1 MVVSARMEDIGNSRR
16 RSDNQNLRTCAVEIL
31 VHKLSGRWVLPTLF
45 LLHHADAPVRFS
57 VILSQLGEVTK
68 SELSKTLKLLESLN
82 IVHRNAFSEIPPRV
96 EYSCTDLGK
105 SLIPVL
111 NTLGDWVEKNQDKLG
126 PKN

>member
-16 RSDNQNLRTCAVEIL
+16 RSDNQNLRTCAVAIL

-57 VILSQLGEVTK
+57 VILSQLGE
-68 SELSKTLKLLESLN
+68 LLESLN